1 MSITFLTTLFFNLAL
16 QILNPAQIAEKNNAQ
31 ILFAGDAMCH
41 SAQLDAARNGK
52 TYDFSGYYDRI
63 SPAVKAADFAVVNL
77 ETPLS
82 HPPYSGYPCFN
93 APVEFARQLKNAG
106 FDLFL
111 TANNHTLDR
120 RVKGGMTTIS
130 HLDSLGIRHIGTYT
144 NKEERNNRIPFIK
157 NINGINVGF
166 LNYTYG
172 TNGFTTSGGF
182 IVDYIDK
189 EVIKDDVEKTRAAG
203 AELVCVAIHWGTEY
217 ILTPDKSQKDMAEYL
232 KGLGVEMII
241 GGHPHV
247 VQPMELENGQLTVY
261 SLGNLV
267 SNMKTTDTR
276 GGALLRVTIG
286 RDNTGNAVVKD
297 AAYSLVFVEQPA
309 KRGDN
314 YKVVP
319 SEKVT
324 GATSEYKNRLFIS
337 STGKSLEKRNRNVP
351 GVSVDSLIDINHHHL
366 FTLPAFSP
374 VIVL

>member
-1 MSITFLTTLFFNLAL
+1 
-16 QILNPAQIAEKNNAQ
+16 
-31 ILFAGDAMCH
+31 
-41 SAQLDAARNGK
+41 
-52 TYDFSGYYDRI
+52 
-63 SPAVKAADFAVVNL
+63 
-77 ETPLS
+77 
-82 HPPYSGYPCFN
+82 
-93 APVEFARQLKNAG
+93 
-106 FDLFL
+106 
-111 TANNHTLDR
+111 
-120 RVKGGMTTIS
+120 
-130 HLDSLGIRHIGTYT
+130 
-144 NKEERNNRIPFIK
+144 
-157 NINGINVGF
+157 
-166 LNYTYG
+166 
-172 TNGFTTSGGF
+172 
-182 IVDYIDK
+182 
-189 EVIKDDVEKTRAAG
+189 
-203 AELVCVAIHWGTEY
+203 
-217 ILTPDKSQKDMAEYL
+217 MAEYL